1 MSFPSLLKTAMLLG
15 CLCAAGAANAA
26 HFLYTGGHP
35 IDPVRMG
42 ALGDTFTEFY
52 PNDAGWATALSGGYG
67 PYSAIVAGEQS
78 GYTTISAST
87 KSAIASYVSGGGQVI
102 IVNDHNG
109 NTAFL
114 NSVFG
119 YSAVAAY
126 GCDSSE
132 GVGSSK
138 TAAAVGTNFAAGPA
152 QLRNLSC
159 TAALNA
165 ASLPSGVKTMYAG
178 TGTSQVFT
186 ANYGSGNMAWLG
198 WDYCCGSTAYED
210 DWYIVLH
217 ETLLP
222 SFTTC
227 AAEGFV
233 GAQLTLCRKICET
246 KQTPTTLAGLL
257 KLYKAIYRSSLT
269 CPAAQP

>member
-52 PNDAGWATALSGGYG
+52 PDDAGWATALSGGYG

-78 GYTTISAST
+78 GYTAISAGT

-109 NTAFL
+109 NIVFL

-119 YSAVAAY
+119 YSAVVAY

-227 AAEGFV
+227 AAEGYT
-233 GAQLTLCRKICET
+233 GIKLTMCKQVCEMNYT
-246 KQTPTTLAGLL
+246 GI
-257 KLYKAIYRSSLT
+257 KLNYMIKMWV
-269 CPAAQP
+269 AAYHESPPCM